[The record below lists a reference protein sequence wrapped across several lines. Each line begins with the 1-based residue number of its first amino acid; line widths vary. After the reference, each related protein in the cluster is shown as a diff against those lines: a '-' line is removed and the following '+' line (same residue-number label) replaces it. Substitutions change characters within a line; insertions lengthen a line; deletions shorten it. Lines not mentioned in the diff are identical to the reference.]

1 MNLKQLLTNLNP
13 FKKQEPLILEPIIK
27 EDKSLSEVSKKGYS
41 IGRVD
46 KNGNEIYT
54 DKYTEEQ
61 KLFIVNCIGHCM
73 SPAEIG
79 EAFFEEYKMKLT
91 KPSSLVGTYKRT
103 AKWKSMIDKIRTEYL
118 ADINAVAGSHRRV
131 RLERAER
138 IYDRAVKKKD
148 LHYQAV
154 SIEQQRKEFDK
165 HEYNQINILQQQ
177 YIHMSDEE
185 LSQRKKWL
193 IDKLKLVKEVSNGN
207 GRIEGEVGKSG
218 KD

>member
-1 MNLKQLLTNLNP
+1 MNLKQLLTKINP
-13 FKKQEPLILEPIIK
+13 FKKSEPLVLEPLIKK
-27 EDKSLSEVSKKGYS
+27 EITNEVKSLPQGYSKLAYS
-41 IGRVD
+41 IGRLD

-61 KLFIVNCIGHCM
+61 KLFIVNCIGRCM
-73 SPAEIG
+73 SPSEIG
-79 EAFFEEYKMKLT
+79 EAFLEEYKIELT

-118 ADINAVAGSHRRV
+118 ADINAVAGSHKRV
-131 RLERAER
+131 RLDRAER

-165 HEYNQINILQQQ
+165 HEYNQVNILQQQ
-177 YIHMSDEE
+177 YINMSNEE
-185 LSQRKKWL
+185 LTERLKWL
-193 IDKLKLVKEVSNGN
+193 AEKLPKVVQKEVSNG
-207 GRIEGEVGKSG
+207 KS
-218 KD
+218 